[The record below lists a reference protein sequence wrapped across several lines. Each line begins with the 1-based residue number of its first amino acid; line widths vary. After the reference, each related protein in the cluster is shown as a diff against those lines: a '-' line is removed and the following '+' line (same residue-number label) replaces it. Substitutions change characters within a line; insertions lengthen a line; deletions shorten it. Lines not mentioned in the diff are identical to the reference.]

1 MVRRHRREG
10 PVYGP
15 PCPVDPEHGPLVPLP
30 SGRYYCPNVAHDGRP
45 RTATAGSSVRTP
57 ALFREEEV

>member
-1 MVRRHRREG
+1 MTRRRHREG

-45 RTATAGSSVRTP
+45 RTSNTGPSERTRP
-57 ALFREEEV
+57 LFTEAEV